1 MAQARTR
8 LWFLPTSPRSPDKIR
23 PELTVLQE
31 FEGTKWDKD
40 AQAAFFKRIVSSG
53 SYESAGR
60 EPKEPDQ
67 PGRERVHRAP
77 RSLGLVRAATGS
89 TLEITTAGHAL
100 IDGHDPADLFL
111 HQLLKL
117 QFPSP
122 NHDDRDYRELFSVKP
137 FLEVLRLVSEVESI
151 GKFEL
156 QAFALALTDYRDFAS
171 VVADLRAF
179 RETRSHLDPGMP
191 RRRFEHDVLLAR
203 MRAVYAEDLA
213 RDGISLREQGG
224 RAVSPDDVLATKV
237 ANARDYADAAM
248 RYFHRTGLFTFSDFR
263 SLRLLPER
271 APDVHQILATVSPDT
286 EPFDGADLEAFWK
299 YLGDPGLPQLPLDEP
314 GVVRERFE
322 ALRDDVSP
330 SVLAAVGVLPE
341 FTTAS
346 VAELKFAYTRL
357 QEEAEV
363 DVLHRLRTELA
374 RNDITDDLVAVFA
387 QIMSG
392 GLIERS
398 LVLEWN
404 VWRLLAVLDDG
415 DIRNN
420 FKLDR
425 FGQPVTH
432 APGNMSDIECTY
444 EDFHLL
450 TEVTVAYGARQH
462 ATEGEPVSRH
472 VGLYQRRAQ
481 DENDRRP
488 VFGLFI
494 AERLEPTVV
503 ADFYS
508 AFTTKVR
515 AFGGALKII
524 PLEIS
529 DVVVMIEQTQKKLGA
544 IRARD
549 IRQFFERASL
559 LVTESMDEEEW
570 RDRVKELARVGL

>member
-31 FEGTKWDKD
+31 FEGRTWDKG

-89 TLEITTAGHAL
+89 NLEFTTAGHAL
-100 IDGHDPADLFL
+100 IEGHDPADLFL

-122 NHDDRDYRELFSVKP
+122 NHDDRDYRELFWVKP
-137 FLEVLRLVSEVESI
+137 FLEVLRLLGEVESI
-151 GKFEL
+151 SKFEL
-156 QAFALALTDYRDFAS
+156 QAFGLALTDHRDFAS
-171 VVADLRAF
+171 VVADLLEF
-179 RETRSHLDPGMP
+179 REARSRHAAGMP
-191 RRRFEHDVLLAR
+191 RRQFEHDTLFSR
-203 MRAVYAEDLA
+203 IRIVYADDLA
-213 RDGISLREQGG
+213 RDDISLRERGG
-224 RAVSPDDVLATKV
+224 KTVSPDDVLATKV

-271 APDVHQILATVSPDT
+271 VPDANLIIATVSPDP
-286 EPFDGADLEAFWK
+286 EPFEGADLERFWA
-299 YLGDPGLPQLPLDEP
+299 YLGDPTLPHLPLDEP
-314 GVVRERFE
+314 AAVKERFE
-322 ALRDDVSP
+322 ILRNE
-330 SVLAAVGVLPE
+330 VLPTVLE
-341 FTTAS
+341 AIGALPEVATAS

-357 QEEAEV
+357 QEGAEV
-363 DVLHRLRTELA
+363 DVRDRLRTELA
-374 RNDITDDLVAVFA
+374 RNDITEDLVAVFG
-387 QIMSG
+387 QITGG

-462 ATEGEPVSRH
+462 ATEGEPVARH

-529 DVVVMIEQTQKKLGA
+529 DVVAMTEQTQKHINN

-549 IRQFFERASL
+549 LRQFFERASL

-570 RDRVKELARVGL
+570 RDRVKALARRGL

>member
-1 MAQARTR
+1 
-8 LWFLPTSPRSPDKIR
+8 
-23 PELTVLQE
+23 LQE
-31 FEGTKWDKD
+31 FDKKKWDKD
-40 AQAAFFKRIVSSG
+40 AQATFFKRIVDTG

-122 NHDDRDYRELFSVKP
+122 NHDDRDYRELFWVKP
-137 FLEVLRLVSEVESI
+137 FLEVLRLVGEVESI
-151 GKFEL
+151 SKFEL
-156 QAFALALTDYRDFAS
+156 QAFALALTDHRDFAS
-171 VVADLRAF
+171 VVVDLQRF
-179 RETRSHLDPGMP
+179 REARSRLEPGMP
-191 RRRFEHDVLLAR
+191 RRQFEHDTLVSR
-203 MRAVYAEDLA
+203 MREVYSVDLV

-224 RAVSPDDVLATKV
+224 KAVSPDDVLATKV

-271 APDVHQILATVSPDT
+271 VPDVNLILATVSPDP
-286 EPFDGADLEAFWK
+286 EPFEGADLEPFWA
-299 YLGDPGLPQLPLDEP
+299 YLGDPTLPHLPLDEP
-314 GVVRERFE
+314 DTVKERFE
-322 ALRDDVSP
+322 VLRHEVSP
-330 SVLAAVGVLPE
+330 TVLEAVGALPE
-341 FTTAS
+341 VTTAS

-363 DVLHRLRTELA
+363 DIRERLRTELA
-374 RNDITDDLVAVFA
+374 RNDITQDLVAVFG
-387 QIMSG
+387 QITGG

-462 ATEGEPVSRH
+462 ATEGEPVARH

-481 DENDRRP
+481 DGNDRRP

-494 AERLEPTVV
+494 AERLEPTVI

-508 AFTTKVR
+508 AFTTKVK

-529 DVVVMIEQTQKKLGA
+529 DVVVMIEQTQRKLEV
-544 IRARD
+544 IRAGD

-570 RDRVKELARVGL
+570 RDRVKELARAGL